1 MKEFWKN
8 EWNLFLQDMQELGDF
23 FLQPIEIT
31 MPGKARSQM
40 LKPTV
45 EETKAKANEGGF
57 WSREWNSFLNDMDS
71 IGNFCMQP
79 VEITMPGQNKPVFE
93 AESVQNQASQNGFWS
108 NEWNLFKE
116 DLRNAKEFL
125 SQPVEFK

>member
-8 EWNLFLQDMQELGDF
+8 EGNLFLKDMQELGEF
-23 FLQPIEIT
+23 FLQPVEIT
-31 MPGKARSQM
+31 MPGKSKAQM

-57 WSREWNSFLNDMDS
+57 WSREWKAFLNDMEA

-79 VEITMPGQNKPVFE
+79 VEITMPGQNK
-93 AESVQNQASQNGFWS
+93 SVVNSCDSIDVEKTGFWA
-108 NEWNLFKE
+108 NEWNLFKQ
-116 DLRNAKEFL
+116 DLKNAKDFL
-125 SQPVEFK
+125 TQPVEFK